1 MIRGSET
8 DGRGVGEQTTTL
20 LALLLV
26 CGVLLAI
33 FGGLRLARAREAAFD
48 ARRNLEVSRA
58 ELADLE
64 KWRAGRTTGAPLTG
78 KDPELNSRLSAA
90 AVAAGISGE
99 LASIEPGT
107 PARVKDA
114 DYTETKVFVRFGGV
128 TLAELSTFLRELSA
142 ADSAVRTTSIELST
156 PEVPATVAKRP
167 GEMWTC
173 DLTLA
178 YLTFAPR
185 GREAR

>member
-1 MIRGSET
+1 MNLGREKNERGAA
-8 DGRGVGEQTTTL
+8 EQTTVL

-26 CGVLLAI
+26 CGVLLAG
-33 FGGLRLARAREAAFD
+33 FCAVRLSRAREAAGD
-48 ARRNLEVSRA
+48 AQRDLMVSRA

-78 KDPELNSRLSAA
+78 KDLELNSRLSAA

-128 TLAELSTFLRELSA
+128 TLQELSTFLKELSV

-156 PEVPATVAKRP
+156 PEVPASVAKRP

-185 GREAR
+185 GREGR

>member
-1 MIRGSET
+1 VT
-8 DGRGVGEQTTTL
+8 
-20 LALLLV
+20 
-26 CGVLLAI
+26 
-33 FGGLRLARAREAAFD
+33 
-48 ARRNLEVSRA
+48 
-58 ELADLE
+58 
-64 KWRAGRTTGAPLTG
+64 
-78 KDPELNSRLSAA
+78 
-90 AVAAGISGE
+90 AGISGE

-107 PARVKDA
+107 PNRVKDA

-128 TLAELSTFLRELSA
+128 SLQELSTFLRELSA

-156 PEVPATVAKRP
+156 PESTGAAKRP

-185 GREAR
+185 GREGR

>member
-1 MIRGSET
+1 MKGTRETSQRGA
-8 DGRGVGEQTTTL
+8 GEQTTTL

-26 CGVLLAI
+26 CGVLLAA
-33 FGGLRLARAREAAFD
+33 FGALRLSRAREAAVD
-48 ARRNLEVSRA
+48 AQRDLVRCRS

-78 KDPELNSRLSAA
+78 KDPELNSRLSSA

-107 PARVKDA
+107 PARVRDA
-114 DYTETKVFVRFGGV
+114 DYTETKVFVRFGQV
-128 TLAELSTFLRELSA
+128 TLPELSTFLKDLSA

-156 PEVPATVAKRP
+156 PEAPGPAKRP